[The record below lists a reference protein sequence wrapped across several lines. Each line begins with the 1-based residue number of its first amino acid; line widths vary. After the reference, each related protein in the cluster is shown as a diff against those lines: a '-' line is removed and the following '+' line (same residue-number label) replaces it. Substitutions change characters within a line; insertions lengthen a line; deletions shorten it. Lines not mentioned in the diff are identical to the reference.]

1 MKKRIFATLI
11 AMPLLFSHMVRADE
25 GMWMVKLLHK
35 LDYGKLTEMGL
46 KLSPEDIYNVN
57 QSSLKDAI
65 VVFGGGC
72 TGEII
77 SDKGLLLTNM
87 HCGYS
92 RIQSHTTV
100 ENDYLKNGFW
110 AKSMEEEL
118 PNPGLS
124 VRFLKRI
131 EDVTEEINSQLSDE
145 MTEQERSAKI
155 REISKRLEKQAE
167 EGNHYTATVRP
178 FYSGNEFYL

>member
-1 MKKRIFATLI
+1 MKRIF
-11 AMPLLFSHMVRADE
+11 LLAIFSASVLLTNVAKADE

-35 LDYGKLTEMGL
+35 LDYGKLTEKGL

-57 QSSLKDAI
+57 ESSLKDAI

-131 EDVTEEINSQLSDE
+131 EDVTDEINSQLSDE